1 MKIERTWLRAFS
13 SVKECKRP
21 LPGCRTLAWKRP
33 IRITKTVAIHHM
45 TSPQAICC
53 ATGEVCSHKKML
65 RNPKEVVNQLPYS
78 LDFTPPS
85 FIRPPLTICMNLL
98 RRYIYLHFTPASAS
112 ATPTNNRK
120 VELTVPH
127 YIWSLAT
134 YWPAIHRPS
143 DWLHGGRLI
152 ASWWWCKN
160 CIVFSD
166 RSHSVPTLIISW
178 SIAPQNWATTSF
190 FASRMRLWQTILPL
204 LFPSCAPQRG
214 KGAYKWD

>member
-21 LPGCRTLAWKRP
+21 LPGCRTLAWKRL

-45 TSPQAICC
+45 TSPQAIWC

-78 LDFTPPS
+78 LDITPPS
-85 FIRPPLTICMNLL
+85 FIRPPLLFAWICCEGTFISIL
-98 RRYIYLHFTPASAS
+98 RLPSAS
-112 ATPTNNRK
+112 ATPTNKRK
-120 VELTVPH
+120 VELTVPP

-143 DWLHGGRLI
+143 NWLYGGRLI
-152 ASWWWCKN
+152 ASWWW
-160 CIVFSD
+160 
-166 RSHSVPTLIISW
+166 
-178 SIAPQNWATTSF
+178 
-190 FASRMRLWQTILPL
+190 
-204 LFPSCAPQRG
+204 
-214 KGAYKWD
+214 